1 MGSLVQAHPEAL
13 AKESCKST
21 IYGTFLFLIVQS
33 CTQFHA
39 LYRACTHSFAELTIN
54 CPPANLYIRQ
64 PPFTM
69 NIVGQRTCPSSPWM
83 FLASSSVVWYPV
95 WIRPHISTR
104 RPGRAGARLPSAAAG
119 LASETEFSGLF
130 SKGDCSIYQLF
141 RLSVWVAL
149 NSDAVDIKRILSIIY
164 RGETII
170 HTQKKRKKNISL
182 VQRKINKIKDFF
194 TRYK

>member
-1 MGSLVQAHPEAL
+1 M
-13 AKESCKST
+13 T
-21 IYGTFLFLIVQS
+21 YGTFLFLIVQS

-104 RPGRAGARLPSAAAG
+104 RPGRAGARLPSAAGG
-119 LASETEFSGLF
+119 LASETKVSGLF
-130 SKGDCSIYQLF
+130 SKDDYSEYQLF
-141 RLSVWVAL
+141 KFSCRGVSNNSISRVMRL
-149 NSDAVDIKRILSIIY
+149 LSIIY
-164 RGETII
+164 WGKTII
-170 HTQKKRKKNISL
+170 HIPN
-182 VQRKINKIKDFF
+182 
-194 TRYK
+194 